1 MGYNQH
7 KESIENK
14 DPIQQALCNRVRE
27 LRKKSHKTLE
37 QLSGDS
43 GVSRSMLSQI
53 ERGKANPTLV
63 VAFRIAKAF
72 NISLGE
78 LVEDP
83 GISSAIE
90 IIRGKDPAYLYR
102 SDDNC
107 HIRTLSPLQM
117 EKDIEVYEL
126 RLASG
131 SELDSSAHYQG
142 TREFITI
149 QKGTAQ
155 VRSENNVC
163 TLKKNDSAHYQADVK
178 HAIRNIG
185 HGELVAFLVVTY
197 M

>member
-163 TLKKNDSAHYQADVK
+163 TLKKNDSAHYRADVK